1 MKMLNDY
8 KSSLMLIVVASM
20 IIMGS
25 KSAKADFTFGEPTNL
40 GSPINTSSNEG
51 TLCLSADGLEM
62 YISSNRPG
70 TYGIGDIWVS
80 RRSSIND
87 SWTEPINLGQVVNS
101 QFPDTVEY
109 ISPDG
114 LELYF
119 DALDRPG
126 GRGGW
131 DIWMTKRDDV
141 NEHWSTPVN
150 MDVPFNTTSDDWRA
164 CISPDNLK
172 FYFVSTRPGGHGGA
186 DIWAAER
193 TTTEEPW
200 AEPVN
205 LGPPVNSS
213 ADDSGPTFS
222 CDGRVFFFQS
232 TRSGGHGGF
241 DLWMT
246 VCRTKD
252 DDCNTPKNLGAT
264 INTSSDEIL
273 PAISGDGSIL
283 YFCSPRPGGQGAWDI
298 YQASLE
304 PIVDFNGDGIVDID
318 DLVIMIEN
326 WGTSESLCD
335 IAPQPWGNGIV
346 DRKDLEL
353 FMSHWGE
360 NYILKAHWKLD
371 EAEGLIAYDS
381 SGNSY
386 DANVIGDPNWQPD
399 GGMVNGALE
408 FDGVNDYVSTPFV
421 INPATGSFSVFAW
434 IKGGLPGQ
442 VILSQVDGANWLS
455 ANISDGSLMTELK
468 GGGRS
473 GSILVSQTIITDDN
487 WHRIGLTWDGV
498 NRILYVD
505 DIVAAQDTQ
514 ANLISAEG
522 GLYIGS
528 GNGLHADTYFHGLI
542 DDVQIYNQ
550 AITP

>member
-1 MKMLNDY
+1 MKHSNDCRL
-8 KSSLMLIVVASM
+8 SLMLIVVASM
-20 IIMGS
+20 IIIGGNI
-25 KSAKADFTFGEPTNL
+25 AKADFTFGEPVNL
-40 GSPINTSSNEG
+40 GSPINTSSNEV

-150 MDVPFNTTSDDWRA
+150 MDVQFNTTSDDWRA

-172 FYFVSTRPGGHGGA
+172 FYFVSTRPGGQGGA
-186 DIWAAER
+186 DIWVADR
-193 TTTEEPW
+193 TTTEESW

-205 LGPPVNSS
+205 LDPPVNSS
-213 ADDSGPTFS
+213 ADDSGPTLS
-222 CDGRVFFFQS
+222 RDGRVFLFQS
-232 TRSGGHGGF
+232 TRSGSQGGF

-246 VCRTKD
+246 TRRTID
-252 DDCNTPKNLGAT
+252 DDWNSPVNLGST
-264 INTSSDEIL
+264 INTTSDEIL
-273 PAISGDGSIL
+273 PAISADGSIV
-283 YFCSPRPGGQGAWDI
+283 YFCSLRPGGLGAWDI
-298 YQASLE
+298 WKASIE
-304 PIVDFNGDGIVDID
+304 PIVDFNGDGIIDID

-326 WGTSESLCD
+326 WDTNDPLCD
-335 IAPQPWGNGIV
+335 IAPMPWGDGIV
-346 DRKDLEL
+346 DRKDLEV

-360 NYILKAHWKLD
+360 NYILKAHGKLD
-371 EAEGLIAYDS
+371 ETEGDIAYDS
-381 SGNSY
+381 
-386 DANVIGDPNWQPD
+386 IGENDGTLFGEPLWKSD
-399 GGMVNGALE
+399 GGMVDGALE
-408 FDGVNDYVSTPFV
+408 FDGVDDYVATPFV
-421 INPATGSFSVFAW
+421 LNPANGPFSVFAW
-434 IKGGLPGQ
+434 IKGGEPGQ
-442 VILSQVDGANWLS
+442 IILSQVDGANWLE
-455 ANISDGSLMTELK
+455 ANVSDGGLMTELK
-468 GGGRS
+468 GEGRS
-473 GSILVSQTIITDDN
+473 GAVLVSQTVITDDT

-505 DIVAAQDTQ
+505 DVVVAQDTQ
-514 ANLISAEG
+514 ANLSGSEG
-522 GLYIGS
+522 GLYIGT
-528 GNGLHADTYFHGLI
+528 GNTLEGTFFSGLI
-542 DDVQIYNQ
+542 DDMQIYNE
-550 AITP
+550 AVTP